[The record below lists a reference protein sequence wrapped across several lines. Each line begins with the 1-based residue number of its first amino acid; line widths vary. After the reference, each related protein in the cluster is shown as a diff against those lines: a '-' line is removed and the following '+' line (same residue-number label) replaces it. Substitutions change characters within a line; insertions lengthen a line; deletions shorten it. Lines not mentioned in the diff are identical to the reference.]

1 MTNINSFD
9 KISKT
14 TEDGDIKMKRLIEM
28 FDEIIDVRD
37 SRGKLHCA
45 THIMVMATC
54 GILNKCM
61 DFEDIYDY
69 AKSKEKYFNK
79 KLNLW
84 NGIPCS
90 ATFRNVFRVIPAESF
105 LTVFMNWIKEIVEK
119 QTGKQII
126 IDGKAI
132 RGATEKCTNG
142 NIPYIVSAYL
152 ADIGISIGQVKVDD
166 KSNEISAIPELLK
179 ILDIDGCIITIDAIG
194 TQTQIMDMIVDKGA
208 DFVLPVK
215 MNNKGA
221 NKETIDFF
229 KDSIEED
236 FKELTKSKKKEELLD
251 YINKHGEKFE
261 VYITRENT
269 HGREEE
275 RIYIKSNNTK
285 WLKNKKWKHVK
296 SIVMAINNTTIH
308 DNSVRYYFSSTD
320 IPVKDLAKIIRK
332 HWQIEN
338 NLHWVLDMYF
348 YEDLSRNRKDNA
360 MENLSILKKLCYN
373 IIKLDTR
380 YDKINKNGN
389 LIKLSTKRKM
399 NRYVNYPD
407 EFEELLCKIIPQIY
421 FK

>member
-1 MTNINSFD
+1 M
-9 KISKT
+9 
-14 TEDGDIKMKRLIEM
+14 ERLIEM
-28 FDEIIDVRD
+28 FEEIIDIRD
-37 SRGKLHCA
+37 SRGKLHSA
-45 THIMVMATC
+45 THIMVMSVC

-69 AKSKEKYFNK
+69 AKAHEKYFNE

-105 LTVFMNWIKEIVEK
+105 LRVFMNWLKEIVNK
-119 QTGKQII
+119 QTKKQII
-126 IDGKAI
+126 IDGKAL

-166 KSNEISAIPELLK
+166 KSNEITAIPELLE
-179 ILDIDGCIITIDAIG
+179 ILDIEGCIITIDAIG
-194 TQTQIMDMIVDKGA
+194 TQTQIMDTIIKKGGN
-208 DFVLPVK
+208 FVLPVK
-215 MNNKGA
+215 LNNKGV

-229 KDSIEED
+229 NDAIEND
-236 FKELTKSKKKEELLD
+236 FNRKINSKKKKDSLEYKNRYEER
-251 YINKHGEKFE
+251 FE
-261 VYITRENT
+261 VYITREKT

-275 RIYIKSNNTK
+275 RIYIKTNNVK
-285 WLKNKKWKHVK
+285 WLKDKKWKHIK
-296 SIVMAINNTTIH
+296 SVVMAINNTTVH
-308 DNSVRYYFSSTD
+308 DNSIRYYFSSID
-320 IPVKDLAKIIRK
+320 LPVEELAKIIRK

-360 MENLSILKKLCYN
+360 LENLSILKKLCYN
-373 IIKLDTR
+373 IIKMDKR
-380 YDKINKNGN
+380 YDRINKNGN

-399 NRYVNYPD
+399 NRYINYPN
-407 EFEELLCKIIPQIY
+407 EFEELLSTIIPQIY
-421 FK
+421 FKDTGN

>member
-1 MTNINSFD
+1 M
-9 KISKT
+9 
-14 TEDGDIKMKRLIEM
+14 ERLIEM
-28 FDEIIDVRD
+28 FEEIIDIRD
-37 SRGKLHCA
+37 SRGKLHSA
-45 THIMVMATC
+45 THIMVMSVC

-69 AKSKEKYFNK
+69 AKAHEKYFNE

-105 LTVFMNWIKEIVEK
+105 LRVFMNWLKEIVNK
-119 QTGKQII
+119 QTKKQII
-126 IDGKAI
+126 IDGKAL

-166 KSNEISAIPELLK
+166 KSNEITAIPELLE
-179 ILDIDGCIITIDAIG
+179 ILDIEGCIITIDAIG
-194 TQTQIMDMIVDKGA
+194 TQTQIMDTIIKKGGN
-208 DFVLPVK
+208 FVLPVK
-215 MNNKGA
+215 LNNKGV

-229 KDSIEED
+229 NDAIEND
-236 FKELTKSKKKEELLD
+236 FNKKINSKKKKDSLEYKNRYEER
-251 YINKHGEKFE
+251 FE
-261 VYITRENT
+261 VYITREKTHGREEEKT

-275 RIYIKSNNTK
+275 RIYIKTNNVK
-285 WLKNKKWKHVK
+285 WLKDKKWKHIK
-296 SIVMAINNTTIH
+296 SVVMAINNTTVH
-308 DNSVRYYFSSTD
+308 DNSIRYYFSSID
-320 IPVKDLAKIIRK
+320 LPVEELAKIIRK

-360 MENLSILKKLCYN
+360 LENLSILKKLCYN
-373 IIKLDTR
+373 IIKMDKR
-380 YDKINKNGN
+380 YDRINKNGN

-399 NRYVNYPD
+399 NRYINYPN
-407 EFEELLCKIIPQIY
+407 EFEELLSTIIPQIY
-421 FK
+421 FKDTGN